1 MSKKKKSTKEDMKT
15 MEDTQEIQL
24 DGSPAKDGKAPE
36 PDVKQDEK
44 LKELSSEEKLE
55 QRVAELEDK
64 LLRSAAEFDNYRKR
78 TARQF
83 DDISKSAS
91 GRVLTD
97 MLEVVDNVER
107 ALATLSNGNDIDS
120 FREGTQ
126 LIFNQMKDMLAK
138 HGVEP
143 IEALGQKFDPLLHE
157 ALMQVKTDDYA
168 EGVVAAEMSRGYRIG
183 DRVLRYSKVGVS
195 RGCADSDESCAG
207 DQEIK

>member
-1 MSKKKKSTKEDMKT
+1 MSKKKKSKKSKKEDMKT
-15 MEDTQEIQL
+15 TEDTQ
-24 DGSPAKDGKAPE
+24 AKKVDNSLAKNGKASE
-36 PDVKQDEK
+36 ADAKQDTE
-44 LKELSSEEKLE
+44 LKELSVEEKLE

-64 LLRSAAEFDNYRKR
+64 LLRNAAEFDNYRKR
-78 TARQF
+78 MARQF

-126 LIFNQMKDMLAK
+126 LIFNQMKDMLTK

-143 IEALGQKFDPLLHE
+143 IEALGQKFDPSLHE
-157 ALMQVKTDDYA
+157 ALTQVKTGDYA
-168 EGVVAAEMSRGYRIG
+168 EGVVATEMLRGYRIG
-183 DRVLRYSKVGVS
+183 ERVLRYSKVGVS
-195 RGCADSDESCAG
+195 RGSEGGDGSGASDE
-207 DQEIK
+207 